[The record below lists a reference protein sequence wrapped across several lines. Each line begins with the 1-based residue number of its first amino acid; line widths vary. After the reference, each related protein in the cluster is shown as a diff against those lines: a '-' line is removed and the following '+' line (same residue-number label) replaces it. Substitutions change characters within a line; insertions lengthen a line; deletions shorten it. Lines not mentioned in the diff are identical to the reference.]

1 MLNCLI
7 SMLKEILTF
16 LNKAHEVARVITH
29 TPTKYI
35 RACVRVCVDKRDKG
49 KEERREKGEKGGT
62 GKGKE
67 WRQRRR
73 RREEEGLVTRWRR
86 TKMELKG

>member
-16 LNKAHEVARVITH
+16 LNKAHEAGRVITH
-29 TPTKYI
+29 TPATYI
-35 RACVRVCVDKRDKG
+35 RACVCVCTRVRVCRQTEKG

-62 GKGKE
+62 GKSKE
-67 WRQRRR
+67 WRQGRR
-73 RREEEGLVTRWRR
+73 RREKR
-86 TKMELKG
+86 KGW